1 METKELLKVI
11 SESETLKW
19 EGAVF
24 ALKINSIDYL
34 PSLICNI
41 AEEHGL
47 KLIGLFV
54 NEKEAN
60 KLMVHIKVNSL
71 EVVPFADSLSARG
84 FGIEYCSVEYKNE
97 DEIRAKYKTLMDY
110 LDLE

>member
-1 METKELLKVI
+1 METKELLHVI

-24 ALKINSIDYL
+24 ALKINSIDFM
-34 PSLICNI
+34 PSRICGI

-47 KLIGLFV
+47 KVIGLFV

-60 KLMVHIKVNSL
+60 KLMVHIKVNS
-71 EVVPFADSLSARG
+71 VDVISFANSLKNRG
-84 FGIEYCSVEYKNE
+84 FGIEYCSVEYQNE
-97 DEIRAKYKTLMDY
+97 NEIRANYRTLMDY